1 LKLPAKNSM
10 RPSGFL
16 FMVSFP
22 LFEIIPLTV
31 PVNVAFES
39 PRERSLSF
47 SSEDLPILRKR
58 YTGLTSP
65 ISEHAG
71 EK

>member
-1 LKLPAKNSM
+1 
-10 RPSGFL
+10 
-16 FMVSFP
+16 MVSFP